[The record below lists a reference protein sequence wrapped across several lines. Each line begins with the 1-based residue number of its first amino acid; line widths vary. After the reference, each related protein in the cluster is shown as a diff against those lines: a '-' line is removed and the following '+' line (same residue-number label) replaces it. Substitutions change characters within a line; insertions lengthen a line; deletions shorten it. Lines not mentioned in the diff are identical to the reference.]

1 MKKVVLYARVSSNE
15 QEKHGFSI
23 PAQIKFLREYAQ
35 KHDFVIVKE
44 FSESE
49 TAKQAGRTEFNNMVK
64 FVKTSKDVKTILV
77 EKTDRLYRNFKD
89 YVKLEDE
96 DLEIHLVKENEIIG
110 KNAPSHTKLTHGFK
124 LLIAKNYI
132 DNLREE
138 TMKGMREK
146 AEQGIFPNRAPYGY
160 KNIRNQQGKNDI
172 AVDEVNAPFI
182 RRAFEIYSSGNVS
195 IEDTSQQLLDEGF
208 LYRTYSRR
216 IPRSALELI
225 LKNPFYTGKFRFR
238 GEIMDGKHTPLISEK
253 LFKKVQDAF
262 KKDGKSLYKKHS
274 FLLGNLL
281 TCGSCGCSIVGE
293 IKKKKYI
300 YYHCSWGH
308 GKSNCENRKYYNEQ
322 ELLSQLDNAI
332 KAIDISTELK
342 DEILECMQELNEKEQ
357 IYHKEN
363 LSRLNATAT
372 RLRNEISA
380 IYQDKLDGVISLEQW
395 QVENEIR
402 QQKLTAVKIQID
414 AFDTTNNKFMDE
426 VNSIIE
432 LANGLYSKYLSGSD
446 TLKVKILK
454 TVLSNST
461 LNGGTVVYTYKK
473 PFCYIAEMANSKK
486 ILPRLDSNQQPFD

>member
-23 PAQIKFLREYAQ
+23 PAQLKFLREYAQ
-35 KHDFVIVKE
+35 KHNFVIVKE

-49 TAKQAGRTEFNNMVK
+49 TAKQVGRTEFNNMVK
-64 FVKTSKDVKTILV
+64 FVKSSKDVKTILV

-96 DLEIHLVKENEIIG
+96 DLEIHLVKENEVIG

-138 TMKGMREK
+138 TMKGIKEK

-172 AVDEVNAPFI
+172 AVDNVNAPFI
-182 RRAFEIYSSGNVS
+182 KRAFEIYSSGNIS

-208 LYRTYSRR
+208 LYRSYLRR

-225 LKNPFYTGKFRFR
+225 LKNPFYMGKFRFR
-238 GEIMDGKHTPLISEK
+238 GKIMNGKHTPLISEK
-253 LFKKVQDAF
+253 LFQKVQNAF
-262 KKDGKSLYKKHS
+262 KKDGKPLYKKHS

-281 TCGSCGCSIVGE
+281 TCGYCGCSIVGE
-293 IKKKKYI
+293 MKKKKYT

-322 ELLSQLDNAI
+322 EILSQLDKAI

-363 LSRLNATAT
+363 LSRLNAVAT

-402 QQKLTAVKIQID
+402 HQKLEAIKTQID

-432 LANGLYSKYLSGSD
+432 LANGLYDKYLRGSD
-446 TLKVKILK
+446 ELKVKILK

-461 LNGGTVVYTYKK
+461 LNGGKIDYSYKK
-473 PFCYIAEMANSKK
+473 PFCYIAEMANSEK
-486 ILPRLDSNQQPFD
+486 ILPEMDSNHR